1 MTPPGDTFI
10 LKETAHTQP
19 GSGGLGGAGCQGV
32 ELNGVFGAFFL
43 GKGRLGGASKKELTK
58 NANLEDDITSFS
70 FLQA

>member
-32 ELNGVFGAFFL
+32 ERFWGHFFGE
-43 GKGRLGGASKKELTK
+43 GKVGGGFKKG
-58 NANLEDDITSFS
+58 AN
-70 FLQA
+70 